1 MFVQL
6 PFCLV
11 RARRDLLASTAQPHL
26 LTVII
31 GKRCV
36 EGEIANNR
44 EFSLMVFCD
53 NYDSLIFRCLTVP
66 LAQI

>member
-11 RARRDLLASTAQPHL
+11 RARRDLLAFTAQPHL

-44 EFSLMVFCD
+44 EFSPDGFL
-53 NYDSLIFRCLTVP
+53 
-66 LAQI
+66 